1 MKEEGDWGLL
11 PNKTPLSTWET
22 SKTSLASY
30 LLPLSQGCSYPIRSG
45 WDGNSKKLFRMFV
58 RWCLEINSEEARTIQ
73 SRELD
78 LKEEALHWTKAGGG
92 GVG

>member
-1 MKEEGDWGLL
+1 
-11 PNKTPLSTWET
+11 
-22 SKTSLASY
+22 
-30 LLPLSQGCSYPIRSG
+30 
-45 WDGNSKKLFRMFV
+45 MFV